1 MLYLRSLPRP
11 AKALMGLAILL
22 SLSACGGSPDRT
34 HSIRPP
40 KSEFTGPYPHDFPIH
55 GIDVS
60 NHQGDIDW
68 QAVRASN
75 VKFAY
80 IKATEGGDHVDQ
92 RFAQNW
98 AGAKAAGVKHGAYH
112 FVY

>member
-1 MLYLRSLPRP
+1 MF
-11 AKALMGLAILL
+11 ANMIGVGLLL
-22 SLSACGGSPDRT
+22 SLAACGGSADRT

-68 QAVRASN
+68 NAVRQSN
-75 VKFAY
+75 VRFAY
-80 IKATEGGDHVDQ
+80 IKATEGGDHADETFMLHWISISTV
-92 RFAQNW
+92 
-98 AGAKAAGVKHGAYH
+98 
-112 FVY
+112 